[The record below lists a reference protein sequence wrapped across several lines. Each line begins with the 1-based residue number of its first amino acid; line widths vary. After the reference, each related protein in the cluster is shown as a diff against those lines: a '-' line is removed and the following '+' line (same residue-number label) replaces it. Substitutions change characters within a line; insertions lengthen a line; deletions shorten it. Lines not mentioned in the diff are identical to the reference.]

1 MEEYYEPICVDVNG
15 VEHQRLV
22 RTSMTLLDFIR
33 EELKLKGTKRGCD
46 NGECG
51 ACTVLMDG
59 ECVYSCHVLAV
70 QANGAKITTIEGI
83 AGSDELSPIQ
93 EALMDEGAIQCGF
106 CTPGLVMSI
115 KRLLNE
121 YPDPTDSQISYALS
135 GNICRCSGYV
145 SVANAVKKAAAVLR
159 GE

>member
-1 MEEYYEPICVDVNG
+1 MEEFYEPVCVEVNG
-15 VEHQRLV
+15 VKHRCV
-22 RTSMTLLDFIR
+22 VKTSTTLLEFIR

-83 AGSDELSPIQ
+83 AGSDELNPIQ

-121 YPDPTDSQISYALS
+121 YPDPTDSQIRYALS

>member
-1 MEEYYEPICVDVNG
+1 
-15 VEHQRLV
+15 
-22 RTSMTLLDFIR
+22 
-33 EELKLKGTKRGCD
+33 
-46 NGECG
+46 
-51 ACTVLMDG
+51 
-59 ECVYSCHVLAV
+59 
-70 QANGAKITTIEGI
+70 
-83 AGSDELSPIQ
+83 
-93 EALMDEGAIQCGF
+93 MDEGAIQCGF

>member
-1 MEEYYEPICVDVNG
+1 MEEYYEPICMEVNG
-15 VEHQRLV
+15 VEHKRLV

>member
-1 MEEYYEPICVDVNG
+1 MEEYYEPVCMEVNG
-15 VEHQRLV
+15 VEHRCLV

-145 SVANAVKKAAAVLR
+145 SVANAVKKAATVLR

>member
-1 MEEYYEPICVDVNG
+1 MEEYYEPICVEVNG

-51 ACTVLMDG
+51 ACT
-59 ECVYSCHVLAV
+59 
-70 QANGAKITTIEGI
+70 
-83 AGSDELSPIQ
+83 
-93 EALMDEGAIQCGF
+93 
-106 CTPGLVMSI
+106 SI